1 MAEKQFAWSYSK
13 LNGFETCPRQYNEVV
28 VLRNFQEKVDPDGPL
43 AWGNAVHEAFKKTLQ
58 ENVALPIEM
67 LEYQKWVDIIQKRN
81 GGKLYV
87 EQKFAL
93 DKQFRPVAWFSNN
106 AWFRGIGDVV
116 IIDGPVGLIW
126 DWKTGNV
133 KEDSNQLMLMA
144 QCVFSVFPEVQK
156 VRSQFI
162 WLKEDATSTEDY
174 SRNSMADEWI
184 GVLQRVGSLENAHKT
199 NVFPP
204 KPSGLC
210 KRHCPV
216 LSCPYYGKGN
226 KG

>member
-1 MAEKQFAWSYSK
+1 MAKSFAWSYSK
-13 LNGFETCPRQYNEVV
+13 LNGYETCPKQYNEVT
-28 VLRNFQEKVDPDGPL
+28 VLRNFVEKVDPDGPL
-43 AWGNAVHEAFKKTLQ
+43 AWGNFVHDTFKKVFQ
-58 ENVALPIEM
+58 ENAPLPIEM
-67 LEYQKWVDIIQKRN
+67 LEYQKWVDQIKNRN
-81 GGKLYV
+81 SGKLYV

-93 DKQFRPVAWFSNN
+93 DRQFRPVAWMSNN

-144 QCVFSVFPEVQK
+144 QCVFSTFPEVQK
-156 VRSQFI
+156 VRSEFI
-162 WLKEDATSTEDY
+162 WLKEDAKSTEDY
-174 SRNSMADEWI
+174 TRNSMADEWI
-184 GVLQRVGSLENAHKT
+184 KVLQRVGSLEEAHKT

-226 KG
+226 RG

>member
-1 MAEKQFAWSYSK
+1 MAKQFAWSYSK
-13 LNGFETCPRQYNEVV
+13 LNSFETCPKQYNEVT
-28 VLRNFQEKVDPDGPL
+28 VLRNFIEKVVPDGPL

-58 ENVALPIEM
+58 ENVPLPIEM

-81 GGKLYV
+81 SGKLYV

-93 DKQFRPVAWFSNN
+93 DKNFQVVTWFSNH

-144 QCVFSVFPEVQK
+144 QCIFSTFPEVQK
-156 VRSQFI
+156 VRSEFI
-162 WLKEDATSTEDY
+162 WLKENAKSTEDY
-174 SRNSMADEWI
+174 TRNSMADEWI
-184 GVLQRVGSLENAHKT
+184 GVLQRVGSLETAHKE

-226 KG
+226 RG